1 MRRDRNR
8 LLETSVKTT
17 LTLCFM
23 VALLG
28 ACMPRKEDGATAMAK
43 PADMHTSQNSLDWA
57 GVYEGVLPCA
67 DCPGIKTRLTLARDG
82 RYELATQYLERQAAP
97 TTVRGQFTWL
107 PGGNTIAL
115 DAQGSGQHFSVG
127 EGRLVSLNRDGSP
140 AGPSSANRVLT
151 LVPKP

>member
-1 MRRDRNR
+1 MPQS
-8 LLETSVKTT
+8 SVGEPVKRASI
-17 LTLCFM
+17 LCL
-23 VALLG
+23 VAALLLC
-28 ACMPRKEDGATAMAK
+28 ACMPRKDDGATATTAK

-97 TTVRGQFTWL
+97 TSVRGQFTWL
-107 PGGNTIAL
+107 PGGTTIAL
-115 DAQGSGQHFSVG
+115 DAQGSGQRFLVG

-140 AGPSSANRVLT
+140 VGPSSANRVLT